1 MRIQVKPEYRG
12 EVGLKTIAVDVLQKL
27 LNLQVSDIFAL
38 QDFVVSGQYDVSFH
52 TEDTCQAAYENW
64 VKADLGGNLLTKK
77 MDVSLLFD
85 PGLKTMTVHCYNP
98 FLEPELVRQFLL
110 RYCVGADR
118 GEKLYNQY
126 GMYRGKLRFKVR
138 MKRDASGFCGVCH
151 PPPAFTIAGERCTV
165 FYSGQP
171 RYCRGCFQY
180 GHIREDCPS
189 KLCCRVCLKPGHNA
203 AECKEKKCDL
213 CGSGEHMVRNCPK
226 IVGRKMF
233 SYAEA
238 VQRWRFTGQNVSR
251 EPEEQETEQ
260 ADDGGDDPPRR

>member
-1 MRIQVKPEYRG
+1 MECVTLP
-12 EVGLKTIAVDVLQKL
+12 
-27 LNLQVSDIFAL
+27 
-38 QDFVVSGQYDVSFH
+38 
-52 TEDTCQAAYENW
+52 
-64 VKADLGGNLLTKK
+64 
-77 MDVSLLFD
+77 
-85 PGLKTMTVHCYNP
+85 
-98 FLEPELVRQFLL
+98 RQ
-110 RYCVGADR
+110 
-118 GEKLYNQY
+118 
-126 GMYRGKLRFKVR
+126 
-138 MKRDASGFCGVCH
+138 
-151 PPPAFTIAGERCTV
+151 CTV

-251 EPEEQETEQ
+251 EPEEQETER
-260 ADDGGDDPPRR
+260 AGDGGEQVAGTEGGKALTPPRR